1 MLDSS
6 NLKLRNAK
14 NTDRRGKEKKPRSAR
29 QKQSVGTHG
38 IEMSKEGL
46 ESTGNKKKKSL
57 SFRDRMR
64 QNYQK
69 HLETVKSLRREL
81 SQEQG
86 KIEDPEGNENLNG
99 IKHNVEMETGAFDLE
114 EHKETKFGGEKLK
127 SGRKI
132 EKERVGVD
140 SDERYNE
147 KWGICRNKLKITQA
161 GFLESLEKVNEF
173 SLSGQKEKQGSS
185 PNQNSEKS
193 RDVCLE
199 RTRKRKICC
208 ENKTENE
215 KCSNSKT
222 FKTEKFPLCF
232 KSFKNLDLPLKN
244 SDKSD
249 YNEVRDQSGQEV
261 EQPSKNY
268 EQLQSNKKKEILISK
283 IKPINR
289 DSLKSNNK
297 SETLTYASE
306 TSQVTFN
313 DSNTSQDKF
322 LYKSKSSFR
331 INLDNPAKC
340 QAVIKNTSKTFIKSS
355 KLRDNKT
362 KTPICYQK
370 KSECQFKREHFSVN
384 KIFISFRDWQGLF
397 KNYSIPAKYSSI
409 SLKEFR
415 LRILLELDRQFPE
428 KFDIGYLAKHTELAY
443 MFENLPLI
451 KFKKCVLWLREK
463 TGTHETVPVKKH
475 RLTLCSFLTM
485 PVFNKDKPQNQFHA
499 QISRKSSI
507 EQVIKKLKVNYP
519 ILCQAFT
526 PTHNT
531 LINFDLKRHSRS
543 LIRVLANE
551 LGPVIKRIESQE
563 QDCIFNETPQ
573 YSLDVFEFNG
583 LIFSQTDTLF
593 ARAAISAQK
602 FGGKKS
608 NAKSIPKENRK
619 SGQVKT
625 ALRSGLLISYPN
637 LTLPDF
643 PIAKVPTICR
653 IKKTSILRRLKRHK
667 IKGVLLRE
675 QTSAVNCRLSFR
687 GRQIV
692 FSRRFWFFDQTVES
706 IATRDLLRVF
716 QTADAFT
723 FVKMYTSKSTKIGS
737 SHRQIVRAA

>member
-1 MLDSS
+1 MMLDSS
-6 NLKLRNAK
+6 NLKLRNAT
-14 NTDRRGKEKKPRSAR
+14 NTNRRGEKEKRRCGRRKHTGR
-29 QKQSVGTHG
+29 THG

-46 ESTGNKKKKSL
+46 ESTGNKNQKSA
-57 SFRDRMR
+57 SFRDMMR
-64 QNYQK
+64 QNYQR

-86 KIEDPEGNENLNG
+86 KIEDSEEKVNLNG
-99 IKHNVEMETGAFDLE
+99 IKDNVEMETGAFDLE
-114 EHKETKFGGEKLK
+114 EQKEIKFAVKEVK
-127 SGRKI
+127 SGRKV
-132 EKERVGVD
+132 KKGSVDRD
-140 SDERYNE
+140 SDEGYND

-161 GFLESLEKVNEF
+161 GFLESLEKQNEF

-185 PNQNSEKS
+185 SNQNCENN
-193 RDVCLE
+193 RDGSLE
-199 RTRKRKICC
+199 RTRKRKRNC
-208 ENKTENE
+208 ENNNE
-215 KCSNSKT
+215 VEKSSNLKT
-222 FKTEKFPLCF
+222 FKSEKLPLCF
-232 KSFKNLDLPLKN
+232 QSFKNLELASKN
-244 SDKSD
+244 SDKSNCNVVG
-249 YNEVRDQSGQEV
+249 NESEGEV
-261 EQPSKNY
+261 EQSLKKN
-268 EQLQSNKKKEILISK
+268 QQIQSNKKKEIFISK
-283 IKPINR
+283 IKPVNR

-306 TSQVTFN
+306 TSQITFN
-313 DSNTSQDKF
+313 DSNTSQDKL
-322 LYKSKSSFR
+322 LYRSKPTFR
-331 INLDNPAKC
+331 INLENPTKG
-340 QAVIKNTSKTFIKSS
+340 QTFIKNISKTFVKNS

-362 KTPICYQK
+362 KTPICYRK
-370 KSECQFKREHFSVN
+370 KSQSQFEARDFSVN
-384 KIFISFRDWQGLF
+384 KVFISFRDWQGLF
-397 KNYSIPAKYSSI
+397 KNYSIPAKYSHI

-463 TGTHETVPVKKH
+463 TGSQEKVPVKKH

-485 PVFNKDKPQNQFHA
+485 PVFNKDKPQSQFHA
-499 QISRKSSI
+499 QTSRKSSI
-507 EQVIKKLKVNYP
+507 EQVIKKLEVNYP
-519 ILCQAFT
+519 KLCQAFT
-526 PTHNT
+526 SEHNT

-543 LIRVLANE
+543 LIRVLAKE
-551 LGPVIKRIESQE
+551 LGPVLKRIKSQE

-583 LIFSQTDTLF
+583 FIFSQTETLF

-608 NAKSIPKENRK
+608 NPKSIPKEKRK
-619 SGQVKT
+619 SCQVKT

-637 LTLPDF
+637 LTVPDF
-643 PIAKVPTICR
+643 PISKVPKICR
-653 IKKTSILRRLKRHK
+653 IKKTSILRRLKRYK
-667 IKGVLLRE
+667 IEGVLLRE

-687 GRQIV
+687 GKQIV

-723 FVKMYTSKSTKIGS
+723 FVKMYISKSINIG
-737 SHRQIVRAA
+737 